1 MARKRCVLRW
11 GAAVGLYWAACAA
24 HVWRTGGLLALG
36 LAWNMLLALL
46 PLCFACAAGRCRL
59 WAGRAALAVLW
70 LLFLPNTFYMLTDL
84 IHTPQNMEWV
94 NAADWTV
101 RHSENVSDWL
111 LTLLLGTGAVLAVL
125 LGLEAM
131 RVFRVYC
138 CVHWPRPAV
147 WAGGGTVLL
156 LCGFGMYIGRFLWLN
171 SWDIL
176 HPLALLR
183 RIWASMDAFQLQVT
197 LLFAGAVFLLWLAYS
212 ALRPVDGEKQENIK
226 SQDDTVT
233 APKQDDGG
241 DTVKV
246 GRVTSSRVNMRI
258 GPGTSYNSLK
268 KLEKNTGVYI
278 LGQSGN
284 WYSVQTGQLK
294 GYVHKDYIQQ
304 TGTQKVNGGSDAAG
318 RGVTTGS
325 VRLRKGSNTDSAIIA
340 TLKKDTELILY
351 GKKDGWYSVKT
362 SDGTEGFVSSKYV
375 KVTEAYAG
383 GEQQNAGRAESDDA
397 IGTGKTNTK
406 VNMRQ
411 GPSSSTKKLVRLP
424 KGTEVTIYANEN
436 GWCLVEYKGTRGY
449 IYAKY
454 VTGTVHDKGT
464 AVGTGENDKDTAAN
478 VDSGSGVVL
487 PRGETNSKVNFRSG
501 PNTKNTKVY
510 ETLKKGA

>member
-94 NAADWTV
+94 NAAAWTV
-101 RHSENVSDWL
+101 RHRENVSDWL

-156 LCGFGMYIGRFLWLN
+156 LCGFGMYIGRFLRLN

-183 RIWASMDAFQLQVT
+183 RVWASMGAFQLQVT
-197 LLFAGAVFLLWLAYS
+197 LLFAGAVFLLWLAYG
-212 ALRPVDGEKQENIK
+212 ALRPVDGEKQENK
-226 SQDDTVT
+226 
-233 APKQDDGG
+233 
-241 DTVKV
+241 
-246 GRVTSSRVNMRI
+246 
-258 GPGTSYNSLK
+258 
-268 KLEKNTGVYI
+268 
-278 LGQSGN
+278 
-284 WYSVQTGQLK
+284 
-294 GYVHKDYIQQ
+294 
-304 TGTQKVNGGSDAAG
+304 
-318 RGVTTGS
+318 
-325 VRLRKGSNTDSAIIA
+325 
-340 TLKKDTELILY
+340 
-351 GKKDGWYSVKT
+351 
-362 SDGTEGFVSSKYV
+362 
-375 KVTEAYAG
+375 
-383 GEQQNAGRAESDDA
+383 ESDEL
-397 IGTGKTNTK
+397 
-406 VNMRQ
+406 
-411 GPSSSTKKLVRLP
+411 ST
-424 KGTEVTIYANEN
+424 
-436 GWCLVEYKGTRGY
+436 
-449 IYAKY
+449 
-454 VTGTVHDKGT
+454 
-464 AVGTGENDKDTAAN
+464 
-478 VDSGSGVVL
+478 
-487 PRGETNSKVNFRSG
+487 
-501 PNTKNTKVY
+501 
-510 ETLKKGA
+510 